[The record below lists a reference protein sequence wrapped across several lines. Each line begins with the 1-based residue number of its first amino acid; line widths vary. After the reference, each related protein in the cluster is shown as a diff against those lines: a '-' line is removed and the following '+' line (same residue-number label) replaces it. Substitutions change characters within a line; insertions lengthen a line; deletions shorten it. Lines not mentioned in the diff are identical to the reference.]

1 MPSKV
6 EFQTHVENFFPH
18 QLTEMQARCMN
29 QLIEFTFKKLA
40 KDVFILTGYAGTG
53 KTSLIS
59 AYVNALKKVTNKF
72 ALLAPTG
79 RAAKVFSN
87 KSEHPAFTIH
97 SFIYKGS
104 DELEP
109 GAAFVKTNENGIRV
123 LLIDEASMIAESS
136 FQEGRQTYVQ
146 NLLQDLFTFAYSNGD
161 CKIIFVGDEGQLPP
175 VGCSFSPALN
185 ADYLKRN
192 YYDQNIYSFQLTEV
206 LRQAQ
211 DSDILLNATMLR
223 GSDNGVYPKFE
234 LRNNA
239 DLKRVDGYDLPD
251 ELDTAISK
259 YGIEDTIVI
268 TRSNKRANE
277 YNQQIRGRILWFEEV
292 LVGGDYLMV
301 VKNNYKWLPKDA
313 NIGFIANGEIIKI
326 KRVYKVEEMYGF
338 QFAQV
343 SAELVDYP
351 NLEPLEVY
359 LNLDPL
365 TAETPNI
372 ERNRMKELWDALE
385 IDYGWEKNKKKRY
398 KRILEDPY
406 FCALQVKYA
415 YAVTCHKSQGGQW
428 SAVFLDQGYL
438 VDEHLNQDFFR
449 WLYTGFT
456 RATEELK
463 LVAFHDEFFD

>member
-1 MPSKV
+1 
-6 EFQTHVENFFPH
+6 
-18 QLTEMQARCMN
+18 
-29 QLIEFTFKKLA
+29 
-40 KDVFILTGYAGTG
+40 
-53 KTSLIS
+53 
-59 AYVNALKKVTNKF
+59 
-72 ALLAPTG
+72 
-79 RAAKVFSN
+79 
-87 KSEHPAFTIH
+87 
-97 SFIYKGS
+97 
-104 DELEP
+104 
-109 GAAFVKTNENGIRV
+109 
-123 LLIDEASMIAESS
+123 
-136 FQEGRQTYVQ
+136 
-146 NLLQDLFTFAYSNGD
+146 
-161 CKIIFVGDEGQLPP
+161 
-175 VGCSFSPALN
+175 
-185 ADYLKRN
+185 
-192 YYDQNIYSFQLTEV
+192 
-206 LRQAQ
+206 
-211 DSDILLNATMLR
+211 
-223 GSDNGVYPKFE
+223 
-234 LRNNA
+234 
-239 DLKRVDGYDLPD
+239 
-251 ELDTAISK
+251 
-259 YGIEDTIVI
+259 
-268 TRSNKRANE
+268 
-277 YNQQIRGRILWFEEV
+277 
-292 LVGGDYLMV
+292 
-301 VKNNYKWLPKDA
+301 
-313 NIGFIANGEIIKI
+313 
-326 KRVYKVEEMYGF
+326 MYGF